1 MTELDAVIAQRRS
14 TRMFLRDKP
23 VPRELLD
30 EALALA
36 MRAPSNTN
44 LQPWRLFLVSGPR
57 RDRLVEALLE
67 RAALGFP
74 ETVGL
79 PESFAPVRHEFG
91 ALVYGAMGIARDD
104 SEARRTARLRN
115 WEFFRAPVAG
125 VVCMHRELGLAD
137 SVGVGMFLQT
147 LLLALTERG
156 LGTCVQASI
165 AHFPDVLRTELDIP
179 DELTVLCGLAIG
191 YPDPGFPANDLSV
204 PRNPVEQNVVFL
216 DR

>member
-1 MTELDAVIAQRRS
+1 MTALDDVVWARRS

-44 LQPWRLFLVSGPR
+44 LQPWRLFLATGAR

-67 RAALGFP
+67 RATLGFP

-79 PESFAPVRHEFG
+79 PEDFAPVRQEFG

-104 SEARRTARLRN
+104 KESRRLARLRN
-115 WEFFRAPVAG
+115 WEFFGAPVAG
-125 VVCMHRELGLAD
+125 VVCMHRDLGPAD

-156 LGTCVQASI
+156 IGSCAQASI
-165 AHFPDVLRTELDIP
+165 AHFPDVLRAQLDIP
-179 DELTVLCGLAIG
+179 EELTVLCGVSIG
-191 YPDPGFPANDLSV
+191 YPDPSFPANNLSV
-204 PRNPVEQNVVFL
+204 PRNPIEKNVVFL
-216 DR
+216 DH

>member
-1 MTELDAVIAQRRS
+1 MTELDQVVRERRS

-44 LQPWRLFLVSGPR
+44 LQPWRLFLASGPR

-67 RAALGFP
+67 KASAGFP

-79 PESFAPVRHEFG
+79 PASFARERQEFG
-91 ALVYGAMGIARDD
+91 ALVYGTTGIARDD
-104 SEARRTARLRN
+104 KEGRRIARLRN

-125 VVCMHRELGLAD
+125 VVCMHRELGPAD

-156 LGTCVQASI
+156 IGTCVQASI
-165 AHFPDVLRTELDIP
+165 AHFPEVLRTELDIP
-179 DELTVLCGLAIG
+179 EELTVLCGLSIG
-191 YPDPGFPANDLSV
+191 YPDPSFPANHLSV
-204 PRNPVEQNVVFL
+204 PRNPIEQSVMIL
-216 DR
+216 DH